1 MAQIIELIIT
11 SDNEGNID
19 LYSKSGSWIAH
30 SDLKTEG
37 WFMPNDLLEGKLRDI
52 FKPKKP
58 RINNL

>member
-19 LYSKSGSWIAH
+19 LYSKKGSWIAH

-37 WFMPNDLLEGKLRDI
+37 WFMPNDLLEGKLREI
-52 FKPKKP
+52 FKPKKGKQGK
-58 RINNL
+58 